1 MASEWGPADWAEVGA
16 VRGVLPNGGD
26 LEVHV
31 RRDGLAVLDL
41 DGEEVELS
49 PAERDKLRELLDRAA
64 MPGQE
69 PPAMSDEE
77 LRDELAD
84 AASAARASRDAREA
98 WNDPDGEA

>member
-1 MASEWGPADWAEVGA
+1 VASD
-16 VRGVLPNGGD
+16 
-26 LEVHV
+26 
-31 RRDGLAVLDL
+31 DGNLARPLGSVLDS
-41 DGEEVELS
+41 DGNRVDILAAPDGTVVIEHVMGSVEIE
-49 PAERDKLRELLDRAA
+49 PEWTAVLRELLDRAA
-64 MPGQE
+64 TPGQE